1 VPTLVIRGPDGTL
14 VERELD
20 DRLTVGCDDD
30 NDLVLRS
37 GGVEKRHANFFADGG
52 EVVLEELGP
61 GRGKKRLAPGVR
73 VLIGGY
79 EVQVKPGE
87 QKLSVRRIEGP
98 ADTLPQPAE
107 PSAAQFPF
115 RLVFTVFGV
124 ALVGLV
130 AIGVWRRLQPPPVAV
145 VDPPP
150 VEGCPKLEEDLRI
163 ARSGPSPQ
171 ALEAAERALACDP
184 VNGEALALKRG
195 IPRELDG
202 RELLKRAKEFVDL
215 QRDEQALEQLENVPD
230 GTDVSR
236 DALVLLREVGA
247 RVQKRAKTDCDAY
260 GKAGK
265 KGLAQTR
272 CDEAARL
279 EKLLAPLQPAAT
291 KGPTL
296 AERVLARVHEPTLVE
311 PLMLYAN
318 GHEAEAVVKLQALRE
333 RNDKAVLHERADA
346 LRKDISNADGLYKV
360 GARALEKGDLER
372 AARAFH
378 DALELDGKLIPEG
391 ESALKHNVEREMS
404 QKGFALGTVQAQHGN
419 WSRAC
424 AAWKLGFSF
433 FRGDTELNA
442 ALTQDCTNR
451 AKQLADS
458 ADCKVLA
465 EALALAVPGD
475 GFEEQ
480 VSARRAALHCP

>member
-1 VPTLVIRGPDGTL
+1 

-52 EVVLEELGP
+52 EVVLEELGK

-87 QKLSVRRIEGP
+87 QKLSVRRVEGP
-98 ADTLPQPAE
+98 ADTLPQAAE
-107 PSAAQFPF
+107 PVPVAQFPF
-115 RLVFTVFGV
+115 RLVFAVFGV

-130 AIGVWRRLQPPPVAV
+130 AVGVWRRLTPTPVAV

-171 ALEAAERALACDP
+171 ALEAAERALVCDP
-184 VNGEALALKRG
+184 VNSEALALKRS
-195 IPRELDG
+195 IPRELEG
-202 RELLKRAKEFVDL
+202 RALVDRAKELVEL
-215 QRDEQALEQLENVPD
+215 QRDDQALEQLEKVPE
-230 GTDVSR
+230 GTEVSR
-236 DALVLLREVGA
+236 LSLPLLREVAG
-247 RVQKRAKTDCDAY
+247 RVQKRAKADCDAY

-265 KGLAQTR
+265 KALAQTR

-279 EKLLAPLQPAAT
+279 EKLLAPLQLAAP

-296 AERVLARVHEPTLVE
+296 TERVLARVHESALTE
-311 PLMLYAN
+311 PLVLYAN
-318 GHEAEAVVKLQALRE
+318 GREGEAIVKLQALRE
-333 RNDKAVLHERADA
+333 RNDKAALHERADA

-360 GARALEKGDLER
+360 GERALEKGDLER

-378 DALELDGKLIPEG
+378 DALQLDAKLIPEG
-391 ESALKHNVEREMS
+391 ESALKHNVEHEMS
-404 QKGFALGTVQAQHGN
+404 QKGFALGTVQAQHEN
-419 WSRAC
+419 WPRAC
-424 AAWKLGFSF
+424 AAWKLAFSF

-480 VSARRAALHCP
+480 VSARRTALHCP